1 MRVRIQPVT
10 SENFFCKKKL
20 KGGGGGGGGGA
31 YAPLGAKGRS
41 ALAQKPIGAL
51 RRKSLLKP

>member
-20 KGGGGGGGGGA
+20 KGGGGGGGGGVHM
-31 YAPLGAKGRS
+31 PLLGLKVGP
-41 ALAQKPIGAL
+41 LL
-51 RRKSLLKP
+51 RKSLLGP